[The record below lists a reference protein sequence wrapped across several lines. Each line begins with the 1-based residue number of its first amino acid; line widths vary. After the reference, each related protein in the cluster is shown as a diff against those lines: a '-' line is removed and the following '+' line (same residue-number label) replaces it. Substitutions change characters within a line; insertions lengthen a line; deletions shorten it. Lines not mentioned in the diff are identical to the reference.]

1 LVQWRGGTEE
11 SAVTGLAAG
20 ALVVGL
26 DPVTRNWVTE
36 ASASDAPRD
45 LPLLDGRVR
54 LDDTSRAQA
63 ADDFGHL
70 VHHRPIAV
78 LEPGSVDDI
87 QVMIR
92 YCRRHNIP
100 VAARGQGH
108 ATNGQ
113 AQVTQGLV
121 IDMTPL
127 HGIEIDGDHAK
138 VQAGALWS
146 ELLHAALPQERT
158 PPVLT
163 DYLEL
168 SIGGTLSAGGV
179 GGASHQHGAQVDN
192 VTELDVVTGT
202 GERVTCSPKKH
213 ADLFHAVLSGLGQ
226 CAIIT
231 RATVRLLPTPDTV
244 RHYQLLYPSLA
255 ALTADQRKV
264 VRDGRFDYV
273 EGQVQA
279 PQDGS
284 PGWLY
289 LLEAVTFA
297 KTTDA
302 KLLGDLEYTRG
313 TEEIENL
320 DYFDF
325 LNRLAASVEYLKSIG
340 EWARPH
346 PWLNVFLPDSQT
358 DALVEDVIGHLTP
371 ADIGLS
377 GVILLYPVRRRQL
390 RTPLL
395 RVPDEDLVFLFTLLK
410 TASPGA
416 ADPAA
421 MVAANRALYE
431 QVQAAGGTQY
441 PVGTIPTTHAD
452 WRRHFG
458 SQWPRLKAAKQRYDP
473 AGILAPGQGL
483 FSSVTARW
491 A

>member
-1 LVQWRGGTEE
+1 MEKRLSRR
-11 SAVTGLAAG
+11 AVLTGLAAG

-26 DPVTRNWVTE
+26 DPVTGSWVTE
-36 ASASDAPRD
+36 ASASDAPHD
-45 LPLLDGRVR
+45 LPRLDGRVR
-54 LDDTSRAQA
+54 LDDATCGAA

-70 VHHRPIAV
+70 VHRRPLAV
-78 LEPGSVDDI
+78 LEAASVDDI
-87 QVMIR
+87 VTMVG
-92 YCRRHNIP
+92 YCGRHGVS

-113 AQVTQGLV
+113 AQVAQGLV
-121 IDMTPL
+121 VDMSAL
-127 HGIEIDGDHAK
+127 NGIEISGDHAS

-146 ELLHAALPQERT
+146 ELLHASLPQQLT

-192 VTELDVVTGT
+192 VLELDVVTGA
-202 GERVTCSPKKH
+202 GERVTCSPGRR

-231 RATVRLLPTPDTV
+231 RATVRLLPAPVTV
-244 RHYQLLYPSLA
+244 RHFQLFYPSLA
-255 ALTADQRKV
+255 AMTADQRKV

-289 LLEAVTFA
+289 LLEAVTF
-297 KTTDA
+297 TPGDDGR
-302 KLLGDLEYTRG
+302 LLGDLAYTRG
-313 TEEIENL
+313 TELIDDL
-320 DYFDF
+320 AYFDF
-325 LNRLAASVEYLKSIG
+325 LNRLAASVEYLKQIG

-346 PWLNVFLPDSQT
+346 PWLNVFLPGSAT
-358 DALVEDVIGHLTP
+358 DALVEDVVGHLTP

-377 GVILLYPVRRRQL
+377 GVILLYPVRRRMFGA
-390 RTPLL
+390 PLL
-395 RVPDEDLVFLFTLLK
+395 RVPDEELVFLFTLLK
-410 TASPGA
+410 TASPGVKD
-416 ADPAA
+416 ADA
-421 MVAANRALYE
+421 MVADNRALYE
-431 QVQAAGGTQY
+431 RVQAAGGTQY
-441 PVGTIPTTHAD
+441 PVGTIPTTHDD

-458 SQWPRLKAAKQRYDP
+458 SEWPRFEAAKRKYDP
-473 AGILAPGQGL
+473 AGILAPGQGV
-483 FSSVTARW
+483 F
-491 A
+491 

>member
-1 LVQWRGGTEE
+1 
-11 SAVTGLAAG
+11 
-20 ALVVGL
+20 LVVGL
-26 DPVTRNWVTE
+26 DPVTGTWVTE
-36 ASASDAPRD
+36 ASASGAPRD
-45 LPLLDGRVR
+45 LPRLDGRVR
-54 LDDTSRAQA
+54 LDDAARIEA

-87 QVMIR
+87 SVMVR
-92 YCRRHNIP
+92 YCRERRIP

-113 AQVTQGLV
+113 AQVTRGLV
-121 IDMTPL
+121 VDMTQL
-127 HGIEIDGDHAK
+127 HGIELEGDHAI

-146 ELLHAALPQERT
+146 ELLHATLPQGLT

-168 SIGGTLSAGGV
+168 SIGGTLSAGGL

-202 GERVTCSPKKH
+202 GERVTCSPKSR

-231 RATVRLLPTPDTV
+231 RATLRLLPAPATV
-244 RHYQLLYPSLA
+244 RRYQVFYPSLA

-264 VRDGRFDYV
+264 VRGGRFDYL
-273 EGQVQA
+273 EGQVRA

-284 PGWLY
+284 GGWLY
-289 LLEAVTFA
+289 VLEAVTFA
-297 KTTDA
+297 ETPDDA
-302 KLLGDLEYTRG
+302 RLLGDLAFTRG
-313 TEEIENL
+313 TEEIEDL
-320 DYFDF
+320 PYFDF
-325 LNRLAASVEYLKSIG
+325 LNRLAASVEFLKSIG

-346 PWLNVFLPDSQT
+346 PWLNVFLPDTRT
-358 DALVEDVIGHLTP
+358 DSLVADVVGHLTP

-377 GVILLYPVRRRQL
+377 AVILLYPVRRRLL
-390 RTPLL
+390 RAPLL
-395 RVPDEDLVFLFTLLK
+395 RVPDEELVFLFTLLR

-421 MVAANRALYE
+421 MVAANRAVYE
-431 QVQAAGGTQY
+431 RVQTAGGTQY

-458 SQWPRLKAAKQRYDP
+458 PQWPRLTAAKHRYDP
-473 AGILAPGQGL
+473 AGILAPGQGV
-483 FSSVTARW
+483 F
-491 A
+491 

>member
-1 LVQWRGGTEE
+1 MEE
-11 SAVTGLAAG
+11 RLTRRAVITGLAAG

-26 DPVTRNWVTE
+26 DPVTGNWVTE

-45 LPLLDGRVR
+45 LPRLDGRVR
-54 LDDTSRAQA
+54 LDGATRDGV

-70 VHHRPIAV
+70 VHRRPIAV
-78 LEPGSVDDI
+78 LEAGSVDDI
-87 QVMIR
+87 ETMVR
-92 YCRRHNIP
+92 YCRRHDIP

-113 AQVTQGLV
+113 AQVAQGLV
-121 IDMTPL
+121 IDMSGL
-127 HGIEIDGDHAK
+127 NDIEISGDHAN

-146 ELLHAALPQERT
+146 ELLHASLPQKLT

-179 GGASHQHGAQVDN
+179 GGATHQHGAQVDN
-192 VTELDVVTGT
+192 VAELDVVTGT
-202 GERVTCSPKKH
+202 GERVNCSPDQH

-226 CAIIT
+226 CGIIT
-231 RATVRLLPTPDTV
+231 RATVRLLPAPVTV
-244 RHYQLLYPSLA
+244 RHYQLFYPSLA
-255 ALTADQRKV
+255 ALTKDQRKV

-279 PQDGS
+279 PPDGS

-289 LLEAVTFA
+289 LLEAVTFTH
-297 KTTDA
+297 KEDG
-302 KLLGDLEYTRG
+302 KFLGDLAYTRG
-313 TEEIENL
+313 TEQINDL
-320 DYFDF
+320 AYFDF
-325 LNRLAASVEYLKSIG
+325 LNRLAPSVEYLKEIG

-346 PWLNVFLPDSQT
+346 PWLNVFLPDSTT
-358 DALVEDVIGHLTP
+358 DALVEDVIAHLTP

-377 GVILLYPVRRRQL
+377 GVILLYPVRHRLL

-416 ADPAA
+416 KAPAA
-421 MVAANRALYE
+421 MVADNRTLYE

-441 PVGTIPTTHAD
+441 PVGTIPTSHAD

-458 SQWPRLKAAKQRYDP
+458 SHWPRLQAAKRRYDP
-473 AGILAPGQGL
+473 AGILAPGQGI
-483 FSSVTARW
+483 F
-491 A
+491 